1 MICAIKYHCN
11 HGNRYTHA
19 HTITHVHHTEVH
31 AHVPHHLLTH
41 VCTNART
48 HTHACTYKCMH
59 THTHT
64 YACKGAF
71 NSYREIH
78 TYVYT
83 NTHTYTTYIHAK
95 GGSQTRPFTRT
106 HLRWRVNH
114 RNRSEVAVA
123 DSKHNTDDNGC
134 QITLKDRSVE
144 GARDN
149 AKCKEWKE
157 DKSEKNKDKDGSPVL
172 RLHQGREG
180 ESTCKL
186 GSHTWPW
193 KLSGMNK
200 NDTKIP
206 NYIVCR

>member
-1 MICAIKYHCN
+1 M
-11 HGNRYTHA
+11 
-19 HTITHVHHTEVH
+19 
-31 AHVPHHLLTH
+31 L
-41 VCTNART
+41 
-48 HTHACTYKCMH
+48 THACKS
-59 THTHT
+59 
-64 YACKGAF
+64 AF

-83 NTHTYTTYIHAK
+83 NTHTHTTYIHAK
-95 GGSQTRPFTRT
+95 GGSQIRPFTRT

-180 ESTCKL
+180 ESACKL
-186 GSHTWPW
+186 SSHTWPW
-193 KLSGMNK
+193 KLSGMK
-200 NDTKIP
+200 QK
-206 NYIVCR
+206 

>member
-1 MICAIKYHCN
+1 MHTQSHMYTTRK
-11 HGNRYTHA
+11 YTHTCRTTCS
-19 HTITHVHHTEVH
+19 HMH
-31 AHVPHHLLTH
+31 AQMH
-41 VCTNART
+41 ART
-48 HTHACTYKCMH
+48 HMHVHTNACTHTRTHMH
-59 THTHT
+59 VKVH
-64 YACKGAF
+64 
-71 NSYREIH
+71 SIH
-78 TYVYT
+78 TEKYIHMYNYT

-95 GGSQTRPFTRT
+95 GGSQTRPFTCT

-123 DSKHNTDDNGC
+123 DSKHDTDDNGC

-186 GSHTWPW
+186 GSHT
-193 KLSGMNK
+193 
-200 NDTKIP
+200 
-206 NYIVCR
+206 